1 MSYFIKMNEMQFLLK
16 KIFENYNLP
25 VQDLYSNVLS
35 FISKKEYK
43 KLIML
48 KEYKKYVNDKN
59 IRLTIGNL
67 HKDLYFYFLNKVEKE
82 IKSIKPDVVT
92 RYQKKNNI
100 ISTSNKKLNELN
112 ELLNDYKCKISRINY
127 IIFRSP
133 SLYAIKFI
141 AYNN

>member
-1 MSYFIKMNEMQFLLK
+1 MSYLVKMNEMQFLLK
-16 KIFENYNLP
+16 KIFESYNLDI
-25 VQDLYSNVLS
+25 QDLYSNTLS

-48 KEYKKYVNDKN
+48 KEYKKYVNEKN

-67 HKDLYFYFLNKVEKE
+67 HKDLYYHFLNKVEKE
-82 IKSIKPDVVT
+82 IKSIKHNVVVT

-100 ISTSNKKLNELN
+100 VSTSNKKLNELN

-133 SLYAIKFI
+133 ALYAIKFI
-141 AYNN
+141 C

>member
-1 MSYFIKMNEMQFLLK
+1 MSYLVKMNEMQFLLK

-25 VQDLYSNVLS
+25 VQDLYSNVIS

-48 KEYKKYVNDKN
+48 KEYKKYVNQKN

-82 IKSIKPDVVT
+82 IKSIKPMLLLDI
-92 RYQKKNNI
+92 KKKTI
-100 ISTSNKKLNELN
+100 L
-112 ELLNDYKCKISRINY
+112 
-127 IIFRSP
+127 
-133 SLYAIKFI
+133 
-141 AYNN
+141 

>member
-1 MSYFIKMNEMQFLLK
+1 MSYLVKMNEMQFLLK

-35 FISKKEYK
+35 FLSKKEYK

-48 KEYKKYVNDKN
+48 KEYKKYVNEKN

-67 HKDLYFYFLNKVEKE
+67 HKDLYFHFLKKVEKE
-82 IKSIKPDVVT
+82 INSIKSDVVS

-100 ISTSNKKLNELN
+100 VSINNKKLNELN

-127 IIFRSP
+127 IIFRNP
-133 SLYAIKFI
+133 TLYAIRFI
-141 AYNN
+141 C

>member
-1 MSYFIKMNEMQFLLK
+1 MGYLVKMNEMQFLLK
-16 KIFENYNLP
+16 KIFESYNLP

-48 KEYKKYVNDKN
+48 KEYKKYVNEKN

-100 ISTSNKKLNELN
+100 ISTSNKKLNDLN

-127 IIFRSP
+127 IIFRNP
-133 SLYAIKFI
+133 ALYAIRFI
-141 AYNN
+141 C